1 MQQFK
6 RWAGMAVSGLALA
19 AITGCASF
27 EMTKP
32 APAQAQR
39 ITVKLSGEDLS
50 GWSDLPIGT
59 YRVPESQVIISGHQK
74 GAEVGAMFGLLGV
87 AIAHAANASA
97 GANAVKDAES
107 SLKIKLD
114 APLMAEV
121 AKLTAQAPL
130 SEKFSTV
137 AGAGNTLTVTPGLV
151 LTYLESADVR
161 PFVVLKVN
169 LAGADNKAIWSTRY
183 IVSTGASRPL
193 TGAGSWAE
201 ADGAALKDNVQASL
215 EQGVK
220 VMLADVADPYKRDD
234 NAMSTV
240 EAQFPF
246 MKQRLQIKGYKLTED
261 DRYLAFIPKLGD
273 VMVFAGVN
281 VMDKQ
286 DASARDAGKD
296 DVVFKF
302 VEPKPAAAAQAPKVA
317 APAN

>member
-6 RWAGMAVSGLALA
+6 RWAGMAVAGLAMA

-32 APAQAQR
+32 APAQSQQ
-39 ITVKLSGEDLS
+39 INVKLSGEDLS

-59 YRVPESQVIISGHQK
+59 YRVPESHVIISGHQK
-74 GAEVGAMFGLLGV
+74 GAEVGAMFGLIGV
-87 AIAHAANASA
+87 AIAHAANSNA

-107 SLKIKLD
+107 ALRIKLD

-121 AKLTAQAPL
+121 TKQAAQAPL
-130 SEKFSTV
+130 SGKFSTT
-137 AGAGNTLTVTPGLV
+137 AGTSSTLTVTPGLV
-151 LTYLESADVR
+151 LTYLESSDVR

-169 LAGADNKAIWSTRY
+169 LAGADNKSIWSTRY

-201 ADGAALKDNVQASL
+201 ADGAALKANVQTSL

-220 VMLADVADPYKRDD
+220 VMLADVSNPYKRDD
-234 NAMSTV
+234 DVMSTV
-240 EAQFPF
+240 EGQFPF

-261 DRYLAFIPKLGD
+261 ERYMAFIPKLGD

-281 VMDKQ
+281 VLDKEH
-286 DASARDAGKD
+286 AHGREATKD

-302 VEPKPAAAAQAPKVA
+302 VEPKAAAAQAPKTA